1 MIFLKFQ
8 WKKLVVCL
16 LLPLAVGGLAAF
28 LTRNSMDLFAMVKK
42 PPLSPPGWLFPVV
55 WTILYLL
62 MGFASYLVLVA
73 EKPGRT
79 AWKFYL
85 AQLAFNFVWPILF
98 FHLQMYLLSFVWLL
112 LLWILILVTILW
124 FTRSSRLAGYLL
136 IPYLLWVTFA
146 GYLNVGIYILNQNMH

>member
-16 LLPLAVGGLAAF
+16 LLPLAVGGLVAF

-124 FTRSSRLAGYLL
+124 FTRFSRLAGYLL

-146 GYLNVGIYILNQNMH
+146 GYLNLGIYILNQNMH

>member
-1 MIFLKFQ
+1 
-8 WKKLVVCL
+8 
-16 LLPLAVGGLAAF
+16 
-28 LTRNSMDLFAMVKK
+28 MDLFAMVKK

-112 LLWILILVTILW
+112 LLWMLILVTILW

-146 GYLNVGIYILNQNMH
+146 GYLNLGIYILNQNMH

>member
-1 MIFLKFQ
+1 MKFQ

-124 FTRSSRLAGYLL
+124 FTRSSRPAGYLL

>member
-1 MIFLKFQ
+1 MIFLKVQ

-112 LLWILILVTILW
+112 LLWMLILVTILW

-146 GYLNVGIYILNQNMH
+146 GYLNLGIYILNQNMH

>member
-1 MIFLKFQ
+1 MKFQ

-16 LLPLAVGGLAAF
+16 LIPLAVCGLAAY

-146 GYLNVGIYILNQNMH
+146 GYLNLGIYILNQNMH

>member
-1 MIFLKFQ
+1 MKFQ

>member
-1 MIFLKFQ
+1 MKFQ

-62 MGFASYLVLVA
+62 MGFASYLVPVA

-146 GYLNVGIYILNQNMH
+146 GYLNLGIYILNQNMH

>member
-1 MIFLKFQ
+1 MKFQ

-42 PPLSPPGWLFPVV
+42 PPLSPPGWLFTVV

-136 IPYLLWVTFA
+136 IPYLLLVTFA
-146 GYLNVGIYILNQNMH
+146 GYLNLGIYILNQNMH

>member
-1 MIFLKFQ
+1 MKIQ

-112 LLWILILVTILW
+112 LLWMLILVTILW

-146 GYLNVGIYILNQNMH
+146 GYLNLGIYILNQNMH

>member
-112 LLWILILVTILW
+112 LLWMLILVTILW

>member
-1 MIFLKFQ
+1 MKFQ

-85 AQLAFNFVWPILF
+85 AQLAFNFFWPILF

-112 LLWILILVTILW
+112 LLWMLILVTILW

>member
-1 MIFLKFQ
+1 MKFQ

-112 LLWILILVTILW
+112 LLWMLILVTILW

>member
-1 MIFLKFQ
+1 MKFQ

-62 MGFASYLVLVA
+62 MGFASYPVLVA

-112 LLWILILVTILW
+112 LLWMLILVTILW

-146 GYLNVGIYILNQNMH
+146 GYLNLGIYILNQNMH

>member
-8 WKKLVVCL
+8 WKNLVVCL

-124 FTRSSRLAGYLL
+124 FTRSSKLAGYLL

>member
-1 MIFLKFQ
+1 MKFQ

-42 PPLSPPGWLFPVV
+42 PPLSPPGWLFPVI